1 MKGSGAGLARRAVAI
16 GLLAAAVLLYEIGV
30 TRVLSV
36 VVGYHFAFLSISL
49 AMLGLGAPGVWFARV
64 PPSARALRRVL
75 VAAGIAVPL
84 SITVLFGAGRFL
96 PRMEAAAPALSGT
109 LEPGVALAVLCVL
122 SALLALGAAVCI
134 LLVRAEAAE
143 VAKLYGSD
151 LLGAALGAIAVVP
164 LLSFVPTPS
173 LLAAVGF
180 LPLAAAAILFHPL
193 PRAAWVAALALA
205 AALAWGSPFRL
216 TWTKHYVERDVLFER
231 WTPTARITV
240 FPTAFWRRDPTRA
253 FGWGMGSR
261 WVPSSAE
268 ALWIEQDG
276 SAGTPIFRSDGDPRS
291 LEHLLYDVTTV
302 GYQLRPARRALI
314 LGSGGGKDILA
325 AKRTGSVEVDAV
337 ELNGAIVEAVAER
350 FRDEAGGVYQLPGVR
365 AHVAEGRSF
374 LARSPASYDS
384 IQIALID
391 SWAATS
397 AGAYAL
403 SENFLYTVEALRL
416 YLSRLSPEGMLSI
429 SRWTAG
435 LPRMESARLAVIAV
449 RALEEEGVPDPRAHV
464 AVVQGDKVATLLVS
478 RAPWRRDEIDRL
490 DGICAERGFV
500 RHWPL
505 SPATPRDSVVALALA
520 SGLASIEEHGYD
532 LSPSTDDRPFFFQ
545 SLRVFGRIDPGLME
559 GLSMNEHAVLL
570 LRRLLVVVGL
580 LAAALFF
587 VPFVVAR
594 DVPRGAGFAAGS
606 AYFAAIGAAYML
618 VQAPWVQRF
627 VLHLG
632 HPAYA
637 TPAVLGSMLV
647 GTGLGSLAAAKAG
660 ARRSRFA
667 LVAIPFLLAAIH
679 LALAPLFEATASAP
693 AGLRVAVTVLAVAP
707 AGFLMGFAF
716 PAGIARFGQER
727 MAWFWAV
734 NGFAGVL
741 ASVASLALAM
751 AFGLRAVVWLACA
764 LYGLAAALVAI
775 PEAANRRQA

>member
-1 MKGSGAGLARRAVAI
+1 MKGSGAGLARRSVSI
-16 GLLAAAVLLYEIGV
+16 GLLAAGVLLYEIGV

-49 AMLGLGAPGVWFARV
+49 AMLGLGAPGVWFARY
-64 PPSARALRRVL
+64 PPSERTLRRVL
-75 VAAGIAVPL
+75 VAAGAVVPL
-84 SITVLFGAGRFL
+84 SVAVLFWAGRLL
-96 PRMEAAAPALSGT
+96 PRMEATAPALSGF
-109 LEPGVALAVLCVL
+109 LQPGVVLAVLCVL
-122 SALLALGAAVCI
+122 APLLALGAAVCA
-134 LLVRAEAAE
+134 LLVRADARE
-143 VAKLYGSD
+143 VARLYGSD

-164 LLSFVPTPS
+164 LMSLAPTPS
-173 LLAAVGF
+173 LLAASGF
-180 LPLAAAAILFHPL
+180 LPLAAAAILFRPT
-193 PRAAWVAALALA
+193 PRTALAVAAVLA
-205 AALAWGSPFRL
+205 AALVWGTPFHL

-240 FPTAFWRRDPTRA
+240 FPTSFWRTDPSRA

-261 WVPSSAE
+261 WTPSAADE
-268 ALWIEQDG
+268 LWIEQDG
-276 SAGTPIFRSDGDPRS
+276 SAGTPIFRSDDDPRR
-291 LEHLLYDVTTV
+291 LEHVLYDVTTV

-314 LGSGGGKDILA
+314 LGSGGGKDIVA

-350 FRDEAGGVYQLPGVR
+350 FRAEAGGVYQLPGVR

-374 LARSPASYDS
+374 VARSETPYDS
-384 IQIALID
+384 IQISLID

-403 SENFLYTVEALRL
+403 AENYLYTLEALRL
-416 YLSRLSPEGMLSI
+416 YLSSLSPEGMLSI
-429 SRWTAG
+429 SRWAAG
-435 LPRMESARLAVIAV
+435 LPRMESARLAAMAV
-449 RALEEEGVPDPRAHV
+449 RAMEQEGIADPLARV

-478 RAPWRRDEIDRL
+478 RTPWREDEIDRL
-490 DGICAERGFV
+490 DRICAERGFV

-505 SPATPRDSVVALALA
+505 SPATPRDSIVALALA
-520 SGLASIEEHGYD
+520 HGLESIEEHGYD

-545 SLRVFGRIDPGLME
+545 SLRVFGRIDPRVVE

-570 LRRLLVVVGL
+570 VRRLLVVVGL

-587 VPFVVAR
+587 LPFLFAR
-594 DVPRGAGFAAGS
+594 TAPRGPGFASGS
-606 AYFAAIGAAYML
+606 TFFAAIGAAYML

-637 TPAVLGSMLV
+637 TPAVLGAMLV
-647 GTGLGSLAAAKAG
+647 GTGLGSLAAGVAG
-660 ARRSRFA
+660 PRRSRFA
-667 LVAIPFLLAAIH
+667 LAAIPFVLAGIN
-679 LALAPLFEATASAP
+679 LALASIFEATAGSSLA
-693 AGLRVAVTVLAVAP
+693 ARVAVAVVAVGP

-716 PAGIARFGQER
+716 PTGIARFGQPR

-764 LYGLAAALVAI
+764 LYGLAAVLVAT